1 MLENPRRVLHCF
13 HQDLS
18 ASACPV
24 YEKVIYIE
32 LRFAVKHRVDGVQD
46 KCVETRAGYSAK
58 YLAVVPVG
66 HCAPAGNHALEGER
80 LQRHQ
85 RLQHITVH
93 VFELVDMFQGQ
104 STETAFLEAF
114 PADGAQNQHSI
125 FVTPR
130 KKLSW
135 LSVTLRFTGVS
146 SRMLNRLAN
155 VSGINMR

>member
-46 KCVETRAGYSAK
+46 KCVETGAGYSAK

-114 PADGAQNQHSI
+114 PADGAQNQTQYI
-125 FVTPR
+125 RDAAKEVV
-130 KKLSW
+130 LA
-135 LSVTLRFTGVS
+135 VS
-146 SRMLNRLAN
+146 YFEVYRRQFPD
-155 VSGINMR
+155 VKQVGER